1 MNEVTLIGRLVKE
14 PELKW
19 GQSGKEYLFNTLA
32 IRHSFPDA
40 DGSYGTDYIDFTA
53 FGAAARVIDT
63 NCAKGKMICLKC
75 KLQKSERT
83 AQDGSKTYALQV
95 IVNSVE
101 LIDFVQKEEQCQEP
115 TNRNIPLERKEEVKE
130 VVTSTLPQ
138 SENKTPYDFDIAG
151 DDLPF

>member
-1 MNEVTLIGRLVKE
+1 MNEVTLIGRLVKD

-63 NCAKGKMICLKC
+63 NCAKGKMVCLKC

-101 LIDFVQKEEQCQEP
+101 LIDFVQKEEQTQTP
-115 TNRNIPLERKEEVKE
+115 VANKKEEVKE
-130 VVTSTLPQ
+130 VVKSTLPQ
-138 SENKTPYDFDIAG
+138 EQEKTPYDFDITG